1 MVSKSSLFQL
11 GSLSGFR
18 FALPLRFAYDTMG
31 DSDAAMKRR
40 LAVMEAALGEVQAA
54 LAEAQGEIA
63 ALQGRSDGA
72 LAGRGAAPDNAIGR
86 LESCC

>member
-1 MVSKSSLFQL
+1 MVSKSPLFQL

-40 LAVMEAALGEVQAA
+40 LATMEAALGEVQAA

-63 ALQGRSDGA
+63 AAVSSA
-72 LAGRGAAPDNAIGR
+72 ATTASAAPAAF
-86 LESCC
+86 STFVSP

>member
-1 MVSKSSLFQL
+1 
-11 GSLSGFR
+11 
-18 FALPLRFAYDTMG
+18 MG

-72 LAGRGAAPDNAIGR
+72 LAACPLCRETPEA
-86 LESCC
+86 